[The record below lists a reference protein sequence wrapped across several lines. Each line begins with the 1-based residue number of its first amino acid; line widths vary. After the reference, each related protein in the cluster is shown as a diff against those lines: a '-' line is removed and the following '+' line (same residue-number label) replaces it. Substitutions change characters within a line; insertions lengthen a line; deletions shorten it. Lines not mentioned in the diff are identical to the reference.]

1 MRVDSASF
9 FDDMAFVAAA
19 LVSADPCL
27 CSFSYL
33 STVVWRCWTPS
44 RGWNLAEEIV
54 VLFLAKC

>member
-27 CSFSYL
+27 CFFLLPVDGCVALLDTVPRMEFSRRDRRYF
-33 STVVWRCWTPS
+33 S
-44 RGWNLAEEIV
+44 G
-54 VLFLAKC
+54 